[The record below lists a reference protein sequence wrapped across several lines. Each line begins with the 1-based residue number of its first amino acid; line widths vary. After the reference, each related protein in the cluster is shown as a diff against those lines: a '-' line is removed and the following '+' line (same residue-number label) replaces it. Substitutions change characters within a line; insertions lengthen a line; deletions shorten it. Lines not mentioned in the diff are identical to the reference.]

1 MNSKHMII
9 FCLLLIPFA
18 CATEQQVKPGI
29 DILLEEHL
37 DLVTGKSI
45 GLITNPTGL
54 THDMRSSIDALH
66 ENPEITL
73 TALFG
78 PEHGV
83 RGDIEGG
90 YRIENYVDEKTGI
103 QVFSLYGATRK
114 PTPDMLDGID
124 VLMYDIQ
131 DIGSRAYTYIY
142 TMALAMK
149 AAAEHSIPFIVL
161 DRPNPLG
168 GELVEGDVLDTT
180 FSSFI
185 GMYPIPYV
193 YGMTVGELALLFNE
207 EFDIHCDLTVITMK
221 NWKRSMRFE
230 QTGLHWV
237 LPSPHVPRSS
247 TSDFVATTGCIG
259 ELGTVSIGV
268 GYTLP
273 FELVGAP
280 WIEPEILAD
289 ELNSQNLAGVEFRP
303 LYFRPF
309 YYHFEKEQCGG
320 VQIHITDYAAFSPF
334 TAQIHILTA
343 LTKLFPEHD
352 IFDTRRITSFDK
364 AFGTDQIRVKIRN
377 GISADEILQ
386 AGQNGL
392 NHFLSIRSKYL
403 LYE

>member
-1 MNSKHMII
+1 M
-9 FCLLLIPFA
+9 PVA
-18 CATEQQVKPGI
+18 CITEQEHVKPGI
-29 DILLEEHL
+29 DILLEEHS
-37 DLVTGKSI
+37 DLVTGKSV

-54 THDMRSSIDALH
+54 THDMRSTIDALH
-66 ENPEITL
+66 ENPAITL
-73 TALFG
+73 IALFG

-90 YRIENYVDEKTGI
+90 YRIDNYVDEKTGI
-103 QVFSLYGATRK
+103 QVFSLYGETRK
-114 PTPDMLDGID
+114 PTVDMLAGID

-142 TMALAMK
+142 TMALAME
-149 AAAEHSIPFIVL
+149 AAAEHDIPFIVL

-168 GELVEGDVLDTT
+168 GDLLEGDVLDTA

-221 NWKRSMRFE
+221 YWKRSMRFE

-237 LPSPHVPRSS
+237 LPSPHVPRPS

-280 WIEPEILAD
+280 WINPERLAN
-289 ELNSQNLAGVEFRP
+289 ELNSRNLSGVEFRP
-303 LYFRPF
+303 LFFRPF

-320 VQIHITDYAAFSPF
+320 VQIHITDHDTFSPF
-334 TAQIHILTA
+334 KTQIHILTA
-343 LTKLFPEHD
+343 LRKLFPDHD

-364 AFGTDQIRVKIRN
+364 AFGTDQIRIKIRD
-377 GISADEILQ
+377 GVAAEEIIR
-386 AGQNGL
+386 AGQNEID
-392 NHFLSIRSKYL
+392 HFLSIRSKYL